1 MAFLVAKKTIER
13 MLLFFMRRDIFLVS
27 QPVGRYYS
35 LKWDPPPLNGTR
47 PKREPNA
54 GAISFSTREF
64 AGDCYVNSKAV
75 YWGGGDRTLAEEIE
89 NQGFDFQDN
98 GFHAAPVDAQ
108 GRARVMDYGGGR
120 SYLGYRTFANLN
132 SAIAYLKSVGIII
145 VNEPNVGA

>member
-1 MAFLVAKKTIER
+1 MP
-13 MLLFFMRRDIFLVS
+13 RDIFLVS
-27 QPVGRYYS
+27 QPEGRYYS
-35 LKWDPPPLNGTR
+35 LKWAPPPLNGPR
-47 PKREPNA
+47 PPRESNA
-54 GAISFSTREF
+54 GVISFSTRDF

-75 YWGGGDRTLAEEIE
+75 YWRGGDRTLAEEIE
-89 NQGFDFQDN
+89 NQGCDFKDN

-108 GRARVMDYGGGR
+108 GRAHVKGYGGGL